1 MPTIISKTLL
11 TGKLECVG
19 ILTSFMFNLIMA
31 QHNDDNVIFIVRIRL
46 RDGYDKHLVIES
58 DHRQKKP
65 PPHTPPAR
73 SNERVI
79 VCLQCRLIAGDVLF
93 RSGLAG
99 PDYNEGLDP
108 ASSP

>member
-19 ILTSFMFNLIMA
+19 ILTSFMFILIMA
-31 QHNDDNVIFIVRIRL
+31 QYNDDNVIFIVRIGL
-46 RDGYDKHLVIES
+46 RDGYDKNLVIES
-58 DHRQKKP
+58 DHRQKNTP
-65 PPHTPPAR
+65 PPTPPAR

-79 VCLQCRLIAGDVLF
+79 VCLQCRLIAGDVSF

-108 ASSP
+108 ASSQ